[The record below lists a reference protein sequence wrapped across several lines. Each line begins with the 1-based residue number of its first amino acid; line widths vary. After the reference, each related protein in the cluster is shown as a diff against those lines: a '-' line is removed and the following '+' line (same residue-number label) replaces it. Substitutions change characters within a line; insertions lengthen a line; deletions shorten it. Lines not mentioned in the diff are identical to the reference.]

1 MKTYN
6 NKYYKWYEQ
15 LIDRARNR
23 TIEGYVERHHIVPRS
38 LGGTNEKSN
47 LVALTAREHL
57 IAHML
62 LPRFV
67 ENKAPMWQAVW
78 MMMNTQGRKLTGR
91 LYEQARIECRGI
103 CKGRKMS
110 PEFCAKISAARK
122 GKKLS
127 PETCAKISA
136 ARKGIK
142 RSPETLAKISAA
154 NKGRKRSPEH
164 IAKHAAALKGRKYSP
179 EHRAKISAARK
190 GIKKSP
196 EFCAKMSVIQKG
208 KKKSPEHI
216 AKISA
221 AKTGRKHSPET
232 CAKISAALKGV
243 KKSPELSLSV
253 KPLEQLTE
261 HLNLFNT
268 PANVITSH
276 QFS

>member
-1 MKTYN
+1 MMNT
-6 NKYYKWYEQ
+6 NKYQKWYDQ

-67 ENKAPMWQAVW
+67 ENKAPMWQAVY
-78 MMMNTQGRKLTGR
+78 MMMYTQDRKHTGR
-91 LYEQARIECRGI
+91 LYEQAKLEYRGI
-103 CKGRKMS
+103 CKSR
-110 PEFCAKISAARK
+110 
-122 GKKLS
+122 
-127 PETCAKISA
+127 
-136 ARKGIK
+136 K
-142 RSPETLAKISAA
+142 RSPET
-154 NKGRKRSPEH
+154 
-164 IAKHAAALKGRKYSP
+164 
-179 EHRAKISAARK
+179 RAKISDTSK
-190 GIKKSP
+190 
-196 EFCAKMSVIQKG
+196 
-208 KKKSPEHI
+208 
-216 AKISA
+216 
-221 AKTGRKHSPET
+221 GRKHSPET

>member
-1 MKTYN
+1 MKTDN
-6 NKYYKWYEQ
+6 NKYQKWYDH

-122 GKKLS
+122 G
-127 PETCAKISA
+127 
-136 ARKGIK
+136 IK

-208 KKKSPEHI
+208 KKL
-216 AKISA
+216 
-221 AKTGRKHSPET
+221 SPET
-232 CAKISAALKGV
+232 ITKRQATRAANRALKSFQYSSERHHQ
-243 KKSPELSLSV
+243 SPVQLS
-253 KPLEQLTE
+253 
-261 HLNLFNT
+261 
-268 PANVITSH
+268 
-276 QFS
+276 

>member
-6 NKYYKWYEQ
+6 NKYQKWYDK

-23 TIEGYVERHHIVPRS
+23 TIEGYVERHHIVPKS
-38 LGGTNEKSN
+38 LGGTDEESN

-62 LPRFV
+62 LVKFV
-67 ENKAPMWQAVW
+67 ENKAPMWQALWCMVH
-78 MMMNTQGRKLTGR
+78 MGEVKLTGR
-91 LYEQARIECRGI
+91 LYEQVKIEYRGI
-103 CKGRKMS
+103 CKSLSTGRKH
-110 PEFCAKISAARK
+110 
-122 GKKLS
+122 S
-127 PETCAKISA
+127 PETCAKMSA
-136 ARKGIK
+136 AK
-142 RSPETLAKISAA
+142 T
-154 NKGRKRSPEH
+154 
-164 IAKHAAALKGRKYSP
+164 GRKYSP
-179 EHRAKISAARK
+179 ETLTKMSAAKKGRK
-190 GIKKSP
+190 RSP